1 MARIEMEEVSYLNE
15 QVIPK
20 YAKDP
25 SLNRWKM
32 KFEEMS
38 EGWGRSAEWEKR
50 GGSSFFVLLLRPNKD
65 KPPY

>member
-25 SLNRWKM
+25 SLKKM
-32 KFEEMS
+32 ENEIL
-38 EGWGRSAEWEKR
+38 KR
-50 GGSSFFVLLLRPNKD
+50 
-65 KPPY
+65 